1 MTPLSV
7 FTALPDHPSVQYD
20 LRDECRLLTPLSRLP
35 YLKKSAMTQCFS
47 LCILPLLTS
56 HADVVLIVL
65 QRLFA
70 LRNAQLL
77 PTFTVYIYLHLLCD
91 PVT

>member
-1 MTPLSV
+1 M
-7 FTALPDHPSVQYD
+7 AH
-20 LRDECRLLTPLSRLP
+20 R
-35 YLKKSAMTQCFS
+35 FS
-47 LCILPLLTS
+47 LSILSLLTS

-70 LRNAQLL
+70 PKNAQLL